1 MILRRRGPQLALVA
15 LVQVLAM
22 SLWFSASTVVPALR
36 AEWGLSRQ
44 AGILLTITVQLGF
57 ATGAVVSAAVNLA
70 DRARPQ
76 VLLAAGSA
84 LGAAATFAFPSA
96 GPAAAAPLRFLTGF
110 ALAAVYPVGMKIVVS
125 WFPRQRGTALG
136 VLVGALTLGSAL
148 PSLLSTGHWR
158 TVLAIAATLAL
169 LAVPIALTLVRPGP
183 DWRPSPPWEPHY
195 LLRMA
200 RDRAQRLVCL
210 GYFGHMWELYALWAW
225 LPSYVAAAGD
235 GDSFTTIGVAGVAG
249 ALLGGVLADRFGR
262 TAVTTAAMLTSAAC
276 GLLSVAAWGTL
287 LLAPLLLVWG
297 AAVIADSAQFSAAL
311 SEVADPRYAGTA
323 LTAMTAAGFV
333 VSAITIQLLP
343 LLADLTGWR
352 DAVALLSIGP
362 LLGAVAM
369 VSVRAAAGARTPRS
383 TGRP

>member
-1 MILRRRGPQLALVA
+1 
-15 LVQVLAM
+15 M

>member
-1 MILRRRGPQLALVA
+1 MILRRRGPQLVLVA